1 MRNVGR
7 CLTVA
12 VFALASTACGNDAER
27 DREAQLGSAANTTVS
42 AAADRSGT
50 FDLGGISHPFRIV
63 HCDLSGDR
71 PDGILLRGAGTAPD
85 GGPLTVVVTR
95 ESTRSGSMQWEKATL
110 YFGSITQ
117 GDMWTTRRGQLA
129 GGSWVPGDPGEPAE
143 GPLIQVTGNELV
155 VEGVMHHETRDAT
168 EPGVLR
174 VTCG

>member
-1 MRNVGR
+1 MQRTGLWKVYG
-7 CLTVA
+7 LL
-12 VFALASTACGNDAER
+12 ALALACGGE
-27 DREAQLGSAANTTVS
+27 AANDD
-42 AAADRSGT
+42 AARAVPAEGAVASGSADRSGT
-50 FDLGGISHPFRIV
+50 FELGGTSHPFRII